1 MPDTS
6 LRGPYADAAGDYT
19 VAQDMAAYSAVD
31 DATWCDLTALPVAL
45 ASLAPPIPAG
55 ASTALD
61 QPL

>member
-6 LRGPYADAAGDYT
+6 LRGPCADAAGDYT
-19 VAQDMAAYSAVD
+19 VAQDMAGYGAVD
-31 DATWCDLTALPVAL
+31 HATWRELAALPVAM
-45 ASLAPPIPAG
+45 ASLGPPIPAG